1 MPLSVVLGLPVFLLR
16 GNPIHSS
23 ITLGVA
29 AKSSVGAPPG
39 VRVPQRLGNCQE
51 PLSALSGVVD
61 WLNGLPADR

>member
-51 PLSALSGVVD
+51 PLS
-61 WLNGLPADR
+61 